1 MAGKHENTNEMS
13 ETKAIISKLDYFY
26 THTCTLKVLLYL
38 LHGHSPNFRDAKT
51 TRCSLRRALDA
62 MYLITDVFSML
73 NTFLLKTSQGIRE
86 AAR

>member
-1 MAGKHENTNEMS
+1 MAGKHENTNVMS

-51 TRCSLRRALDA
+51 RCSLRRALDA
-62 MYLITDVFSML
+62 MYLITGVFSML
-73 NTFLLKTSQGIRE
+73 NTFLLKTSQGVRE
-86 AAR
+86 AAW